1 MMNAQHRERR
11 PHLAGAEAADGQMEQ
26 VDEPQCEH
34 RFGYLAVADVNA
46 AIGRGRD
53 VDVVGDEHDRATQ
66 GVQVLEEREHL
77 GARVGV
83 EVAGR
88 LVGED
93 QRGLGHQSPGDPDP
107 LLLAARELG
116 GLMVQS
122 IAQAEALEGL
132 LGLSETLAAAD
143 ALVHQGRG
151 HVLQGARARQQVV
164 ALEHEADG
172 AASGHRPGHRR

>member
-1 MMNAQHRERR
+1 MASWSRF
-11 PHLAGAEAADGQMEQ
+11 
-26 VDEPQCEH
+26 DEPHAKH

-46 AIGRGRD
+46 AIAAVRD

-77 GARVGV
+77 GARVGI

-88 LVGED
+88 LVG
-93 QRGLGHQSPGDPDP
+93 QNQGRLGHQSPGDPDP

-122 IAQAEALEGL
+122 IAQAEA
-132 LGLSETLAAAD
+132 SRASWAFRRRSRRAD

-172 AASGHRPGHRR
+172 AAPDIGPGHRR